1 MGHLKYRRC
10 SASMPK
16 VSERGTMSGSRKDRE
31 LKKLVST
38 INYDGLV
45 GREVEEGE
53 SGRQV
58 VVVPYEA

>member
-1 MGHLKYRRC
+1 ML
-10 SASMPK
+10 K

-45 GREVEEGE
+45 GREAEEGE